1 MTFLTQNEL
10 GKYGSTMCLLE
21 DMPWEFI
28 VFNKSSVKMNFPGVR
43 NHVKSIVNVVA
54 LKYIYKENKHYRTL
68 GLIYHKMYK
77 SE

>member
-1 MTFLTQNEL
+1 
-10 GKYGSTMCLLE
+10 
-21 DMPWEFI
+21 